1 MLLINSSFFLASMV
15 IIGAMADV
23 YGPVSDHFLHHLNKR
38 PKRNDA
44 IIRQVE
50 ALGDTGS
57 FGGKAFSDEKLTNT
71 PIVFIH
77 GNSDSALKYEEHPFQ
92 TGFNDVIK
100 YFMDKDYTLAELY
113 GITYGNRSMAHSFS
127 NFMQCEYFQLQRRFL
142 EFVLHYTKS
151 AQVNIVAHS
160 MGATIA
166 RRIIKGGQYTTST
179 ESCDLG
185 HDLTKRVNTFI
196 SIASA
201 NYGMCICEHALAFA
215 ACGME
220 TGFHPGTCTGTSCD
234 SQDYKSTENC
244 GDVKYSSTLMDLN
257 KDGKKVAGF
266 VASLWSEDDEIIG
279 KGNLVWGRHTSLV
292 PHSDMR
298 KIYTNLNHMDMKSST
313 AADQYNII
321 RMNDQ
326 KFIFADS
333 TEY

>member
-1 MLLINSSFFLASMV
+1 MLLINSYCFLASMV

-77 GNSDSALKYEEHPFQ
+77 GNSDSALKYENHPFQ

-279 KGNLVWGRHTSLV
+279 NLVWGRHTSLV

-298 KIYTNLNHMDMKSST
+298 KIYTNLSHMDMKSST

-326 KFIFADS
+326 KFTFADS